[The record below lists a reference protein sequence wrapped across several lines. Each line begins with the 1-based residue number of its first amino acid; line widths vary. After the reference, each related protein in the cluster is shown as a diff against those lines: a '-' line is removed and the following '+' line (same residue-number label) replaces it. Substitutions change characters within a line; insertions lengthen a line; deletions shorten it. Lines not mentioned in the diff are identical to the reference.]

1 MKHKI
6 LLLLFILLVTL
17 SGYTKV
23 ENNVDHISIMH
34 SISSRTIYQN
44 ILELCKDKYEGRLTG
59 TNGFNMSAEWVIS
72 KLEKW
77 GLKSAGDRGTW
88 LQKFEN
94 PYTLVK
100 PGSSA
105 VLHLPVAGGKTIN
118 KNYIYQDDF
127 MAGSTSDT
135 GKVTAE
141 VVYVGFG
148 ITAPELDFDEYKG
161 LDVKGKIVLM
171 EREAPLSPDKNPEK
185 FEKWIKY
192 SLHQYKVKNAVK
204 HGAAGMIYNYRIAN
218 PNCTFIKGLVLTY
231 VGGEV
236 IPDIFTGLQYDH
248 KTVVSKIRKNLKP
261 FSFNTG
267 KIMTISN
274 ITEHHPEGIAS
285 NVLGKIEGRK
295 SNEII
300 VVSAHLDHVGKN
312 YEVIPGANDNA
323 SGVAVIMSVAKALSD
338 LKEKPERTILFA
350 FFGAEEQGVKGSEI
364 FLKKLSSDKKIVA
377 CINLDGVGMGDKIHA
392 LAGTNYPKLFEYFK
406 RSNKMYIHR
415 TLTTSYFGNHGRPRL
430 DASHFMW
437 RKIPSIS
444 FSAYGKPLPYSVYHK
459 TLDRPELLTPEIM
472 EDLARIIFLSL
483 HDMMYGDQKLLE
495 F

>member
-1 MKHKI
+1 MKQK
-6 LLLLFILLVTL
+6 LLLLPFILLMAL
-17 SGYTKV
+17 SGDAKV
-23 ENNVDHISIMH
+23 ENKVDHISIMH

-59 TNGFNMSAEWVIS
+59 TNGFDMSAEWVIS
-72 KLEKW
+72 KLKKW
-77 GLKSAGDRGTW
+77 GLKPAGDNGVW
-88 LQKFEN
+88 LQKFDN

-100 PGSSA
+100 PGSTA
-105 VLHLPVAGGKTIN
+105 ILHLPAGGGKTID
-118 KNYIYQDDF
+118 KKYIYQDDF

-141 VVYVGFG
+141 VVYVGYG
-148 ITAPELDFDEYKG
+148 ITAPELNFDEYKG
-161 LDVKGKIVLM
+161 LDVEGKIVLM

-185 FEKWIKY
+185 FKKWMKY

-231 VGGEV
+231 VGGDV
-236 IPDIFTGLQYDH
+236 IPDLFTALKFDH
-248 KTVVSKIRKNLKP
+248 KTVVGKIRKELKP
-261 FSFNTG
+261 FSFTTG

-274 ITEHHPEGIAS
+274 TTEHHPEGVAS
-285 NVLGKIEGRK
+285 NVLGKIEGVRK
-295 SNEII
+295 NEII
-300 VVSAHLDHVGKN
+300 VVSAHLDHVGMN

-323 SGVAVIMSVAKALSD
+323 SGVSVILSVAKALSD
-338 LKEKPERTILFA
+338 LGEKPERTILFA
-350 FFGAEEQGVKGSEI
+350 FFGAEEQGVKGSEM
-364 FLKKLSSDKKIVA
+364 FLEKLGSDEKILA
-377 CINLDGVGMGDKIHA
+377 CINLDGVGMGDKLHA
-392 LAGTNYPKLFEYFK
+392 LAGTNYPKLFDFFK
-406 RSNKMYIHR
+406 RSNDMFVHR

-437 RKIPSIS
+437 RKIPSLS

-472 EDLARIIFLSL
+472 EDLARIIFLSI
-483 HDMMYGDQKLLE
+483 HDMVYTDKKLLK